1 MALTHPGIRRGS
13 ASGWEA
19 CREDTACGAADHA
32 TDLEKHGRRSLR
44 DKLPAAASCSCV
56 EHDSHAAHLSI
67 PQPFRP
73 SMETCGPLGER
84 WSPPTTSLKSLQTVL
99 YSVWQRKCVKK
110 ADAHSPRAV
119 HSGTARSRERK
130 ERREGPR
137 AREARRIGAA
147 CDAQHKRHHSEAK
160 ECASRT
166 PGAGLETSL
175 PIIRREAC
183 RACALYTRSTRR
195 KKTIDECGT
204 TPPLLGRCARREAR
218 RANERHIES
227 GLTREEIAALR
238 RGLCGPHRYCPIH
251 PRASD
256 TGPTC
261 SCARPP
267 SRVRAQP
274 HTGRQRAGELVGRE
288 RVPSR
293 STGEGTPE
301 ATKSLPKATLRCTGL
316 AGVLQQSSAWISA
329 HAEPRRGE
337 RRTE

>member
-1 MALTHPGIRRGS
+1 MRTHPERFTQEPHGAGRERSEERG
-13 ASGWEA
+13 
-19 CREDTACGAADHA
+19 RE
-32 TDLEKHGRRSLR
+32 HGR
-44 DKLPAAASCSCV
+44 
-56 EHDSHAAHLSI
+56 
-67 PQPFRP
+67 
-73 SMETCGPLGER
+73 LGESALLVMR
-84 WSPPTTSLKSLQTVL
+84 STSVI
-99 YSVWQRKCVKK
+99 
-110 ADAHSPRAV
+110 
-119 HSGTARSRERK
+119 TAKPKVRQPHTGR
-130 ERREGPR
+130 G
-137 AREARRIGAA
+137 ARNISAEP
-147 CDAQHKRHHSEAK
+147 QH
-160 ECASRT
+160 
-166 PGAGLETSL
+166 G

-256 TGPTC
+256 TGFCKSRPTAKRNRQRPTSSVRTWAWGGGGGSRRQRSKRERDEVEEGEAEKDEAEEDSDIQRPGPGALPESGGGGPAAAGRPPTGTAERCTVLWSCPTC

>member
-1 MALTHPGIRRGS
+1 MRTHPERFTQEPHGAGRERSEERG
-13 ASGWEA
+13 
-19 CREDTACGAADHA
+19 RE
-32 TDLEKHGRRSLR
+32 HGR
-44 DKLPAAASCSCV
+44 
-56 EHDSHAAHLSI
+56 
-67 PQPFRP
+67 
-73 SMETCGPLGER
+73 LGESALLVMR
-84 WSPPTTSLKSLQTVL
+84 STSVI
-99 YSVWQRKCVKK
+99 
-110 ADAHSPRAV
+110 
-119 HSGTARSRERK
+119 TAKPKVRQPHTGR
-130 ERREGPR
+130 G
-137 AREARRIGAA
+137 ARNISAEP
-147 CDAQHKRHHSEAK
+147 QH
-160 ECASRT
+160 
-166 PGAGLETSL
+166 G